1 MNDIILC
8 ILLVITPLLLLS
20 LFADNDDLDNNKRPP
35 AEHKPS
41 STICSPGSKRKNT
54 KKGSKLNDTII

>member
-1 MNDIILC
+1 MKDIILC
-8 ILLVITPLLLLS
+8 ILLIIAPISLLS
-20 LFADNDDLDNNKRPP
+20 LIADDDSLDNNKRPP

-54 KKGSKLNDTII
+54 KKRK